1 MEKRGFAVIGSYLG
15 QGIELPRRK
24 TGKSAGYDLEAA
36 EDAEVKPG
44 QSAIVST
51 GLKAFMQPDEVLM
64 LYIRS
69 GLSVKHRIVL
79 MNQVGVIDSDYYDNE
94 ENEGHIQIAVLNL
107 GNESFTVK
115 KGMRIAQGVFTRYLT
130 VDGDMAGQ
138 GMERKGGFGSTGL

>member
-36 EDAEVKPG
+36 EDTEVKPG

-69 GLSVKHRIVL
+69 GLSVTHRIVL

>member
-36 EDAEVKPG
+36 EDTEVKPG